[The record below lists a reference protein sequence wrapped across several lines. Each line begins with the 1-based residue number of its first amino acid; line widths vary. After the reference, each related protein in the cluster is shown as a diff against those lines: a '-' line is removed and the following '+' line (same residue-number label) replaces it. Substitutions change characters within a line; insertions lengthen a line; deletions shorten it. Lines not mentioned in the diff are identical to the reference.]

1 MNVNN
6 EFPRK
11 RFGPVV
17 IAGDQTAQYQTS
29 KRPSQAVVRAITM
42 TSKKKERSDIGRG
55 VGGDNRGGVTETETE
70 KRR

>member
-17 IAGDQTAQYQTS
+17 IARDQTAQYQTS
-29 KRPSQAVVRAITM
+29 KRPSQAVVRAVTM

-55 VGGDNRGGVTETETE
+55 GDNRGGVTETETK